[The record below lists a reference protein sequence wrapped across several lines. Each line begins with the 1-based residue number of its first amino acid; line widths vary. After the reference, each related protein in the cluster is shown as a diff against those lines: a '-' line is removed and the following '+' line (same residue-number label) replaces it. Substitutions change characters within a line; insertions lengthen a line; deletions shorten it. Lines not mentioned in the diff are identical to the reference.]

1 MKHEWYA
8 WGPYLAKF
16 KVENKL
22 IKELN
27 KRAKT
32 LTRDARFTLA
42 GHLDNENC
50 YEDKDKEW
58 FMETFKPYFQ
68 SYLEESVKRQSLAKP
83 INKVKLIDLWINFMK
98 RYEYNPPHFHDGDL
112 SFVIYT
118 KVPQK
123 LIDEKY
129 IGTSGKPGS
138 IIFQFGEQGS
148 RVGGYITQRTF
159 MPEEGDMFIF
169 PAGLYHHVT
178 PYKTNV
184 ERISV
189 SGNIDIE

>member
-32 LTRDARFTLA
+32 LTKDARFTLA
-42 GHLDNENC
+42 GHLDNEKF

-83 INKVKLIDLWINFMK
+83 INKVKLILRIPSNHIRTVFIRKVNSYD
-98 RYEYNPPHFHDGDL
+98 HF
-112 SFVIYT
+112 S
-118 KVPQK
+118 Q
-123 LIDEKY
+123 
-129 IGTSGKPGS
+129 
-138 IIFQFGEQGS
+138 
-148 RVGGYITQRTF
+148 
-159 MPEEGDMFIF
+159 
-169 PAGLYHHVT
+169 
-178 PYKTNV
+178 
-184 ERISV
+184 
-189 SGNIDIE
+189 